1 MVCILLLYLYQW
13 VGAFLVRRFDVFRQ
27 SSALDIVNGVLSGGG
42 VLLAHQVTKLFAG
55 DKLVEDNR

>member
-42 VLLAHQVTKLFAG
+42 GGAASSPGNQV
-55 DKLVEDNR
+55 VCW

>member
-42 VLLAHQVTKLFAG
+42 GVLLAHQVTKLFAG
-55 DKLVEDNR
+55 DKLV